1 MEQKDKIIEEK
12 EKPGQ
17 EAGQLA
23 PGDQEEHLEEA
34 AHGEAAKLDEDAFE
48 KPDYEKEILG
58 IIRSNATPKVMR
70 DQLEEYHGADI
81 AEVLPKLTQTE
92 RIKVYRILDNDMV
105 SDIMEYL
112 DEDDA
117 GRLLSEMDPR
127 KAAAVITEIEPD
139 SAVVI
144 LRSIPKERRTLLIDL
159 LDEESRNDVRLIASF
174 DEDEIGSRMTTNY
187 IVIRE
192 NLSVK
197 GAMSEL
203 VRQAADNDNIST
215 IFVVDE
221 FGQFYGAIDLKELII
236 ARQDSPL
243 EDLIVTSFPY
253 VYGHEEIDDCIERL
267 KDYSE
272 DYLPVLDNVNK
283 LIGVITSASVIEVV
297 DEEFGEDYVKLAGL
311 TAEEDLT
318 EPLLASM
325 RKRLPWL
332 ITLLVLGLGVS
343 AVVGAYEKVVA
354 QLTIIMAFQSMILD
368 MSGNTGT
375 QSLAVTIRVLTDE
388 TLTAGQKARFAFKE
402 LRVGFTDGCI
412 IGSFAFILVGLYI
425 IFLKGKAPHFAFLVS
440 GCIGLSMVIAM
451 TISGLLG
458 SLIPMV
464 FKKLGIDPAVASGP
478 LITTI
483 NDFIAVVTY
492 YTLCLVL
499 LLGVFHLG

>member
-1 MEQKDKIIEEK
+1 MEEKKEKAEEMIDSGADRLDLDESEDKDKEQEDEE
-12 EKPGQ
+12 
-17 EAGQLA
+17 LN
-23 PGDQEEHLEEA
+23 
-34 AHGEAAKLDEDAFE
+34 E
-48 KPDYEKEILG
+48 KPDYKAEILA
-58 IIRSNATPKVMR
+58 IIRSNATPKMMR
-70 DQLEEYHGADI
+70 YQLEDYHGRDL
-81 AEVLPKLTQTE
+81 AEVLPLLTSNE
-92 RIKVYRILDNDMV
+92 RVKIYRVLDNDIL
-105 SDIMEYL
+105 SDILEYL

-117 GRLLSEMDPR
+117 GRLLSEMDPK
-127 KAAAVITEIEPD
+127 KAAAIITKIEPD
-139 SAVVI
+139 AAVDI
-144 LRSIPKERRTLLIDL
+144 LRSINKERRMLLVDL

-187 IVIRE
+187 IHIRE
-192 NLSVK
+192 NISVK
-197 GAMSEL
+197 QAMSEL
-203 VRQAADNDNIST
+203 IRQAADNDNIST

-221 FGQFYGAIDLKELII
+221 NGAFYGAIDLKELII

-253 VYGHEEIDDCIERL
+253 VYGHEEIDDCIEKL

-272 DYLPVLDNVNK
+272 DYLPVLDNSNK

-297 DEEFGEDYVKLAGL
+297 DEELGEDYAKLAGL
-311 TAEEDLT
+311 TDEEDLN
-318 EPLLASM
+318 EPLFASM

-332 ITLLVLGLGVS
+332 ITLLILGLGVS

-388 TLTAGQKARFAFKE
+388 TLTLKQKATFVFKE
-402 LRVGFTDGCI
+402 MRVGMTNGCI
-412 IGSFAFILVGLYI
+412 IGLCAFVLVGIYI
-425 IFLKGKAPHFAFLVS
+425 IVLKGKAPDYAFLIS
-440 GCIGLSMVIAM
+440 GCIGLSMIIAM
-451 TISGLLG
+451 TISGTLG
-458 SLIPMV
+458 SLIPMG

-499 LLGVFHLG
+499 LIGVFHLA

>member
-1 MEQKDKIIEEK
+1 MEQKENNQKQLENEQVEDEK
-12 EKPGQ
+12 GSL
-17 EAGQLA
+17 G
-23 PGDQEEHLEEA
+23 PGDQEHDGME
-34 AHGEAAKLDEDAFE
+34 E
-48 KPDYEKEILG
+48 KPDYEKEILDV
-58 IIRSNATPKVMR
+58 IRSNATPKVMR
-70 DQLEEYHGADI
+70 DKLEDYHGADI
-81 AEVLPKLTQTE
+81 ADVLPKLTKTE
-92 RIKVYRILDNDMV
+92 RIKVYRILDNSMV

-144 LRSIPKERRTLLIDL
+144 LRSIPKERRSLLIDL

-174 DEDEIGSRMTTNY
+174 DADEIGSRMTTNY
-187 IVIRE
+187 ICIRE

-197 GAMSEL
+197 EAMSEL
-203 VRQAADNDNIST
+203 IKQAANNDNIST

-236 ARQDSPL
+236 ARQDADL

-253 VYGHEEIDDCIERL
+253 VYGHEEIDQCIERL

-297 DEEFGEDYVKLAGL
+297 DEELGEDYARLAGL

-318 EPLLASM
+318 EPLLESM
-325 RKRLPWL
+325 KKRLPWL
-332 ITLLVLGLGVS
+332 LTLLVLGLGVS

-388 TLTAGQKARFAFKE
+388 TLSTKQKALFAFKE

-425 IFLKGKAPHFAFLVS
+425 TFLKHREPHFAFLVS
-440 GCIGLSMVIAM
+440 GCIGLSMIMAM

-458 SLIPMV
+458 SLIPMA
-464 FKKLGIDPAVASGP
+464 FKKMKIDPAVASGP

-499 LLGVFHLG
+499 LIGVFHLA